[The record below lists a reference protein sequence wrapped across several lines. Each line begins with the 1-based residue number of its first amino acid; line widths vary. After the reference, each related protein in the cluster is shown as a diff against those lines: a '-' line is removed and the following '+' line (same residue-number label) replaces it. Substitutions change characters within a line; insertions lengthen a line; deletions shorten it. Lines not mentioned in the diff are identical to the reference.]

1 MGKVITRKSWG
12 TLPARNYPLDD
23 YIELRTIFQRVTKE
37 VLDPLVDKRLSNL
50 TVVLPAQVGYQFL
63 IDWSHFRSLFVIATH
78 NQGKY
83 KEAIPLWERALAIL
97 REVPKAR
104 DEDTIP
110 IIRSLQRAKEFKVH
124 ECGSYT

>member
-78 NQGKY
+78 NQGKSE
-83 KEAIPLWERALAIL
+83 EAIKLWDRAGDI
-97 REVPKAR
+97 
-104 DEDTIP
+104 
-110 IIRSLQRAKEFKVH
+110 
-124 ECGSYT
+124 